1 MPTTPAEDKPMK
13 LISKAKKPVVASST
27 TALILENRPSNLP
40 PKSAKEE
47 LRHKHLYE
55 EMLKGAKKKEMEDLK
70 KEQNLKKQQHNL
82 EKEIV
87 SIQRIWKEEIINNW
101 DAV

>member
-1 MPTTPAEDKPMK
+1 MPTTPTEDKPMK
-13 LISKAKKPVVASST
+13 FISKAKKSVVASST

-47 LRHKHLYE
+47 LHHKQLYE
-55 EMLKGAKKKEMEDLK
+55 EMLKGGKRKEMEDLR
-70 KEQNLKKQQHNL
+70 KEQSLRKQQHNL